1 MSNRCIFK
9 FWGGFLCLSV
19 IFLVLMFF
27 LQDDSPLYE
36 WVLFEDTRK
45 KADDI
50 ILVSDS
56 DSVPSGYNEIQ
67 LTVTNNSVYTI
78 VVHFRSIEI
87 QKFEDGS
94 WYTLRSTQEYISHDS
109 NSMGYI
115 GYILEPG
122 EFTTYNLLL
131 TDFLPFSLQS
141 SGDYRIYCPL
151 SFRLD
156 EEDDSKILR
165 AYISTPMAITNE

>member
-1 MSNRCIFK
+1 
-9 FWGGFLCLSV
+9 
-19 IFLVLMFF
+19 MFF

-94 WYTLRSTQEYISHDS
+94 WYDDFQWILVRDNGGTWEVRTY
-109 NSMGYI
+109 GY
-115 GYILEPG
+115 G
-122 EFTTYNLLL
+122 
-131 TDFLPFSLQS
+131 
-141 SGDYRIYCPL
+141 
-151 SFRLD
+151 
-156 EEDDSKILR
+156 
-165 AYISTPMAITNE
+165 